1 MSNIKKEGVSPENWF
16 NRDLVVSGAS
26 NPSEFQSDQFFRDL
40 KRPKSPNNYLIAPK
54 GFPGNPDRLSP
65 SFSAGVERLRIAFEA
80 TVGNLPGLREEGRD
94 GATSHFVDET
104 PLCHFKDDI
113 YVQFIDLGDG
123 RSTLAAYSASRIGF
137 WDLGKNRRRLK
148 EWLARVCQRLGL

>member
-1 MSNIKKEGVSPENWF
+1 MRKTKKEGVSPENSV
-16 NRDLVVSGAS
+16 NKDLAVPSAS
-26 NPSEFQSDQFFRDL
+26 NPSQFQSDQFFRDL

-54 GFPGNPDRLSP
+54 EFPGNPDELSP
-65 SFSAGVERLRIAFEA
+65 FFSAGAERLKAVFEE
-80 TVGNLPGLREEGRD
+80 TVGALPGLREEGRD
-94 GATSHFVDET
+94 GPISHFVDET

-148 EWLARVCQRLGL
+148 EWLALVLKRLGL